1 MIGSTLS
8 DAEAGRLFEVYLAST
23 NDAVVIT
30 DGELRDGTPG
40 PVIQYVNAAMLG
52 NNRGRPEDLIGHP
65 LAEIYPAEL
74 SEQVIEQLR
83 ETAES
88 RRPMQHDTKALDPS
102 GRALWYQVNTVP
114 IFDKD
119 GKLLHFVRVGRD
131 VTVRKRIEQER
142 ETTQRLL
149 ASIFGVIDQALGV
162 VDDAGKFMMLNTALT
177 RQLGWSV
184 FDLVGKP
191 FTDVIDESS
200 RKWLTRQLQAREE
213 LEQTCRIPTELLHRN
228 GTVMP
233 GEIVSTLITQ
243 ADGRE
248 YRVITFLPKT
258 LAPAKTAPQRQVQSA
273 VREAVK
279 RQGNPAA
286 LVAGKV
292 QLVGL
297 ADVRAA
303 LGDRWRDVSAGV
315 FALAEHILRRHLGPD
330 DACHRTADDG
340 FLVCFSDLAEAEAQ
354 EKAQTIAQE
363 IRATLT
369 GVAPELAAAGVE
381 GFAAR
386 ISIDSSET
394 ASDES
399 VIQALEGRLARERN
413 RLEGGALEA
422 LRTGLAN
429 AQILLQRVRTDSNQV
444 APFTMVRL
452 PKPLESAVETLRALG
467 RNDYGLEAELLL
479 LTGAAE
485 RLLAELTM
493 NRTDV
498 IIVPVRMSSLLQR
511 RDAERWL
518 QIARSMAQPGKRRL
532 VVEITE
538 LSRDTARTRM
548 TDLVMLISSLCRAV
562 AFELPVAEPGF
573 VNGLPTTVPL
583 VTIPATR
590 LGNEDG
596 TGHVV
601 AATKLTKALQ
611 NRNCRLLVKGV
622 TSPIQALSLAK
633 AGVPLILTQLDP
645 AAVLV

>member
-1 MIGSTLS
+1 MIRTVLN
-8 DAEAGRLFEVYLAST
+8 DADVSRLMEGYLDNT
-23 NDAVVIT
+23 NDTVTIT

-40 PVIQYVNAAMLG
+40 PVVQYVNAATLG
-52 NNRGRPEDLIGHP
+52 NGRYKSEDLVGRPLAQLYPRE
-65 LAEIYPAEL
+65 LAEQIL
-74 SEQVIEQLR
+74 EQLR

-88 RRPMQHDTKALDPS
+88 RRPMQHDVKALEDGS
-102 GRALWYQVNTVP
+102 RVLWFQVNTVP
-114 IFDKD
+114 IFD
-119 GKLLHFVRVGRD
+119 GNGQLLHFIRIGRD
-131 VTVRKRIEQER
+131 VTVRKRIELER

-149 ASIFGVIDQALGV
+149 ASVFGVIDQALGV
-162 VDDAGKFMMLNTALT
+162 VDDAGKFSMLNTALT

-200 RKWLTRQLQAREE
+200 RTWLKRQLQVRES
-213 LEQTCRIPTELLHRN
+213 LEQTSRIPTELLHRN
-228 GTVMP
+228 GTVIP
-233 GEIVSTLITQ
+233 GEIVSTTITQ
-243 ADGRE
+243 PDGRE
-248 YRVITFLPKT
+248 YRVVTFLPKAA
-258 LAPAKTAPQRQVQSA
+258 APAKPAPEPQVQAA
-273 VREAVK
+273 VRDAVK
-279 RQGNPAA
+279 RQGSPAA

-315 FALAEHILRRHLGPD
+315 FSLAEHILKRHLGPD

-340 FLVCFSDLAEAEAQ
+340 FLVCFSALGEAEAH

-369 GVAPELAAAGVE
+369 GVAPELASAGVE

-386 ISIDSSET
+386 ISIDSSDT
-394 ASDES
+394 TSDEG
-399 VIQALEGRLARERN
+399 VILALESRLARERK
-413 RLEGGALEA
+413 RLEGGALDA
-422 LRTGLAN
+422 LRTGLVS

-452 PKPLESAVETLRALG
+452 PKPLESAVDTLRALG
-467 RNDYGLEAELLL
+467 RNEYGLEAELLL

-485 RLLAELTM
+485 RLLSELTM
-493 NRTDV
+493 NKTDV
-498 IIVPVRMSSLLQR
+498 ILVPVRMSSLVQR

-548 TDLVMLISSLCRAV
+548 TDLVMMISSLCRAV
-562 AFELPVAEPGF
+562 AFELPVPEPAF
-573 VNGLPTTVPL
+573 INGLPTTVPL
-583 VTIPATR
+583 VTIPALR

-596 TGHVV
+596 TGHVA

-611 NRNCRLLVKGV
+611 HRNCRLLVKGV
-622 TSPIQALSLAK
+622 ASPIQALSLAK
-633 AGVPLILTQLDP
+633 AGVPLILTQQDLTP
-645 AAVLV
+645 ASA